1 MKPSRKMCSN
11 RFSTCA
17 RIRWWRPSWP
27 PARSRFTAG
36 FTISSPATF
45 VAAGGIASSSR
56 ISMTIMR
63 RRLLGL
69 LRPDVFVWC
78 LGGVWAGFGR
88 GGDTFPPGKK
98 NSLRSDIFF
107 SCGKASQPHPFRPWP
122 HTPRP
127 RPLFR
132 SGQYGPE
139 VVLVGMFYYR
149 LDNLAWLQFGFTVEV
164 DHAVNF
170 RSVGLGAADGA
181 FFVNFINQ
189 HINGLA
195 NFGLQACR

>member
-1 MKPSRKMCSN
+1 MCCS

-17 RIRWWRPSWP
+17 RTLWWRPSWP

-63 RRLLGL
+63 RQLLGL
-69 LRPDVFVWC
+69 LRPK
-78 LGGVWAGFGR
+78 LGVWAGWGY
-88 GGDTFPPGKK
+88 FPSGKK
-98 NSLRSDIFF
+98 ELASLRHLF
-107 SCGKASQPHPFRPWP
+107 SCGKVAPPHPLRPWP

-139 VVLVGMFYYR
+139 VVLVGVLHYGP
-149 LDNLAWLQFGFTVEV
+149 DNLAWLQLGLAIEV
-164 DHAVNF
+164 DHAVDF
-170 RSVGLGAADGA
+170 RGVGLGAADGA
-181 FFVNFINQ
+181 FFVYFVNQ

-195 NFGLQACR
+195 DLRLQAGG

>member
-27 PARSRFTAG
+27 RARSRFTAG
-36 FTISSPATF
+36 CMTSSPAIF
-45 VAAGGIASSSR
+45 AAAGGTASSSR

-69 LRPDVFVWC
+69 LRPKF
-78 LGGVWAGFGR
+78 GVWVEWGYL
-88 GGDTFPPGKK
+88 PSGKK
-98 NSLRSDIFF
+98 ELASLRHLFF
-107 SCGKASQPHPFRPWP
+107 LREGSPTPPFL
-122 HTPRP
+122 TLGQY
-127 RPLFR
+127 PL

-139 VVLVGMFYYR
+139 VVLVGVFYYR
-149 LDNLAWLQFGFTVEV
+149 LYNLAWLQVGFTVEV
-164 DHAVNF
+164 NHAVDF
-170 RSVGLGAADGA
+170 RGVGLGAADGA
-181 FFVNFINQ
+181 FFVYFVNQ

-195 NFGLQACR
+195 DLGLQASG